1 MDSSFILE
9 QIVDNEIT
17 VVAKLNGDY
26 FTLGREAE
34 DVTIVVDHPSVSR
47 QHGVIARFGSFWLYQ
62 DIGSTNGSWINGS
75 KLIPNKWYLLRP
87 CDQLVIADLLFSI
100 SEIDPKGV
108 KKQVS
113 DIEIINQRTL
123 LVLKDGKFAGEFKVP
138 DFGRAL
144 VIGGSSCD
152 LELEGD
158 LFEYPS
164 LIAEKRGEN
173 VVVYSLAKEFPIAI
187 NGEEIEALTSLKD
200 CDEVTLLNYTILYSE
215 PSAVNAA
222 AVMPETPVLSSKIKE
237 WSESETVQFDS
248 DNARHRTQEMRGS
261 GLFGQAPVEDDDTFA
276 LPIRSSTDSKDDSF
290 KTIEAVV
297 LQIFGALIILAILG
311 FLLMLL
317 LSSK

>member
-1 MDSSFILE
+1 MDSTFILE
-9 QIVDNEIT
+9 QVIDNELT
-17 VVAKLNGDY
+17 LVATLNGDY
-26 FTLGREAE
+26 YTIGREAE
-34 DVTIVVDHPSVSR
+34 DADIVVEHASVSR
-47 QHGVIARFGSFWLYQ
+47 QHGVIARFGSFLLFQ
-62 DIGSTNGSWINGS
+62 DIGSTNGSWINGV
-75 KLIPNKWYLLRP
+75 KLVPNKWYLLRP
-87 CDQLVIADLLFSI
+87 CDQLVLADIMFCI
-100 SEIDPKGV
+100 SEVDEKGV

-123 LVLKDGKFAGEFKVP
+123 LVLKDDKFAGEFKVP

-187 NGEEIEALTSLKD
+187 NGEAIEALTALKD
-200 CDEVTLLNYTILYSE
+200 CDEVTLLNYTIFYSE
-215 PSAVNAA
+215 PSAVSA
-222 AVMPETPVLSSKIKE
+222 AVMPETPILSSKIKE
-237 WSESETVQFDS
+237 WSESETVQIDAS
-248 DNARHRTQEMRGS
+248 GMNHRTQEIRGS
-261 GLFGQAPVEDDDTFA
+261 GLFGQAPLDDDDTFA
-276 LPIRSSTDSKDDSF
+276 LPIRGSGDSKDDSF

>member
-1 MDSSFILE
+1 
-9 QIVDNEIT
+9 
-17 VVAKLNGDY
+17 
-26 FTLGREAE
+26 
-34 DVTIVVDHPSVSR
+34 
-47 QHGVIARFGSFWLYQ
+47 
-62 DIGSTNGSWINGS
+62 
-75 KLIPNKWYLLRP
+75 
-87 CDQLVIADLLFSI
+87 
-100 SEIDPKGV
+100 
-108 KKQVS
+108 
-113 DIEIINQRTL
+113 
-123 LVLKDGKFAGEFKVP
+123 
-138 DFGRAL
+138 
-144 VIGGSSCD
+144 
-152 LELEGD
+152 
-158 LFEYPS
+158 
-164 LIAEKRGEN
+164 
-173 VVVYSLAKEFPIAI
+173 
-187 NGEEIEALTSLKD
+187 
-200 CDEVTLLNYTILYSE
+200 LNYTILYSE